1 MKQSLIKVSL
11 YTLIIILLFSTL
23 TGCYNSKELDDLA
36 YVIGIAIDKGE
47 EKEFMFTLQIAVPV
61 KIASEGSE
69 PRQRLFYFDNHR
81 SRFTKHSNILR

>member
-47 EKEFMFTLQIAVPV
+47 EKNFMFTLQIAVPV

-69 PRQRLFYFDNHR
+69 PRQRFFYFNNYR
-81 SRFTKHSNILR
+81 GRFSK

>member
-11 YTLIIILLFSTL
+11 CTLIITLLLSTL

-47 EKEFMFTLQIAVPV
+47 EKKFMFTLQIAVPV

-69 PRQRLFYFDNHR
+69 PR
-81 SRFTKHSNILR
+81 